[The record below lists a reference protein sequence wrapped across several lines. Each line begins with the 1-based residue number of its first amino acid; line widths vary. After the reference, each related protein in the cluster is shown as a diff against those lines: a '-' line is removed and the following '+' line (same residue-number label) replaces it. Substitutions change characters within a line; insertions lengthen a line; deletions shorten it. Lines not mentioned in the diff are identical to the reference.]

1 MRKSRGL
8 RQIRRITAAFLSLVI
23 FAALTGENVYA
34 QSPADQS
41 GENVYAQS
49 PADLYGENEDDGS
62 VVNEAGESD
71 NGDTTATVSECD
83 ISTAPISD
91 KEEELSEE
99 DGIISDN
106 GKSMEV
112 NVNATID
119 SIPDS
124 VQAILIRSG
133 KTLTVNGDVTLKDK
147 YLEIEE
153 GGILNVKGNMSVYG
167 DRVPG
172 SYNAGMYGQEQIK
185 AWQELP
191 SWGRDQYGVFTRG
204 REGKRV
210 KINIDGNLSVGDHY
224 NGING
229 ANTDLYVG
237 GNVICTDDAFIT
249 IGHYQDGDQG
259 STMTVKGSVLWNVS
273 KSPSRLYVN
282 GEDSRCMTVYGDII
296 DSTYRT
302 EEEHGELI
310 FDNLYLPTPGSMCI
324 NGYARYTL
332 ELEGPL
338 SMYAIYP
345 DHIYKY
351 VDNPVIE
358 KQAAFDPD
366 IGIKMFV
373 IRMYAEVLDRMPDK
387 AGLDDWTGSL
397 KNKTKNGADI
407 AQGFIMSDEFLLNSD
422 LTADEYV
429 RLLYKVFFDREP
441 SDDEVA
447 GWKRQM
453 MLEDKSRKY
462 VLAGFVNSAEFE
474 NLCKRYGIES
484 GHMEASLPVQ
494 IEVSKMKVD
503 ASGVDRSAIEDY
515 VDRFY
520 LQLLG
525 RPAEWEGKNYWV
537 NNILSG
543 EQYDA
548 ASAIK
553 VGIIEST
560 EFRNRDI
567 SDQEFLRCAYYGF
580 FDREP
585 DDAGYLYWLRNL
597 AEGSYTKS
605 SVIEVGF
612 GRSEEFSNLLKRV
625 GFIIK

>member
-1 MRKSRGL
+1 MRKSRGML
-8 RQIRRITAAFLSLVI
+8 QKRRIIAAFLSLVI
-23 FAALTGENVYA
+23 FAALTAENVYA
-34 QSPADQS
+34 GSPAEHS
-41 GENVYAQS
+41 GENVYAGS
-49 PADLYGENEDDGS
+49 VADLTGENEDDGS

-83 ISTAPISD
+83 ISTAPLSD

-112 NVNATID
+112 NVNSTIA

-124 VQAILIRSG
+124 VQAICIKSG
-133 KTLTVNGDVTLKDK
+133 KTLTVNGDVILKDK
-147 YLEIEE
+147 YLVIEE
-153 GGILNVKGNMSVYG
+153 GGTLNVKGNMNVYG

-172 SYNAGMYGQEQIK
+172 SYNAGMYGQEQ
-185 AWQELP
+185 AQEWAERP
-191 SWGRDQYGVFTRG
+191 AWGRDQYGVFTKG
-204 REGKRV
+204 REGQRV
-210 KINIDGNLSVGDHY
+210 KINIDGDLMVGDHY

-237 GNVICTDDAFIT
+237 GNVICTGDAYIT
-249 IGHYQDGDQG
+249 IGNYSDDDQG
-259 STMTVKGSVLWNVS
+259 STMTVKGSVLWNVNE
-273 KSPSRLYVN
+273 SPSRLYVN
-282 GEDSRCMTVYGDII
+282 GKDPRCMTVYGDII
-296 DSTYRT
+296 DSTYNT
-302 EEEHGELI
+302 GDEHGELI

-338 SMYAIYP
+338 NMYAIYP

-351 VDNPVIE
+351 IDNPVIE

-366 IGIKMFV
+366 VGIKMFV

-387 AGLDDWTGSL
+387 SGLDDWTGSL

-407 AQGFIMSDEFLLNSD
+407 AQGFIMSDEFLLNRD

-429 RLLYKVFFDREP
+429 RLLYKVFFDRAP
-441 SDDEVA
+441 SDEEVA

-453 MLEDKSRKY
+453 MRENKSRKY
-462 VLAGFVNSAEFE
+462 VLAGFVNSTEFE
-474 NLCKRYGIES
+474 NLCKRYGIEA
-484 GHMEASLPVQ
+484 GHMEAPLPVQ
-494 IEVSKMKVD
+494 IEVSTMKVD
-503 ASGVDRSAIEDY
+503 ASGVDRTAIEDY

-520 LQLLG
+520 LELLG

-553 VGIIEST
+553 VGIIESE
-560 EFRNRDI
+560 EFKNRDI
-567 SDQEFLRCAYYGF
+567 SDQDFLRSAYYGF
-580 FDREP
+580 FDRDP
-585 DDAGYLYWLRNL
+585 DAAGYLYWLRNL
-597 AEGSYTKS
+597 AEGTYTKS